1 MYLKLLLPLA
11 AATAGASS
19 SAAYNDRNNNN
30 NSHLRSAAAAAP
42 PIPAQR
48 SLQASAICLAGQTT
62 PFEECCPSKSADDGI
77 CTILWCANLEDITIR
92 DDCQC
97 DQLKN
102 ACGQIVPL
110 FGAMIAGL
118 PEMCESVS
126 TCCSD
131 STPNS
136 DWDSCMAKAEDDG
149 LYTPP
154 NFGILIPGGIPDM
167 TSAADATT
175 VAATEAPAPP
185 ATKPAATMAADPVM
199 CPMNYQPV
207 CGSDGKIYSN
217 ACGAE
222 AAGLTVAYEIESPA
236 ENLEPLSECTL
247 TKPAGG
253 QGTAVIDTDIPV
265 SPDDPA
271 MCPMNYQPVCGSDGK
286 IYTNACSAEAEGL
299 TVAYEIESPD
309 ENLKPLSPCTVT
321 KPAAGDMGAA
331 VVVTGA
337 VEATIAA
344 ATAAPAAKPEA
355 DATTAAASAAA
366 TVAPPVKTQAASQA
380 TPAAAGNVSLPP
392 SAMCLGAESPFLQ
405 CCPAVD
411 PEDGLCTM
419 LWCVESDDLTVR
431 DNCTCDQVKTA
442 CVQVSPLAGMAP
454 GLSEMCAAADEC
466 CVDGGTSNDDFDS
479 CMATAKEGFEIPD
492 FEGLFPGGL
501 PDFDAMMTTVTG
513 STVAATV
520 TDAITAATT
529 ATDMEEP
536 DGTSGAMGVRA
547 AGAAAYAVFGLAMAS
562 MIFA

>member
-1 MYLKLLLPLA
+1 MNYQPVCGSDGKIYTNACSAEAEGLTVAYEIESPDENLKPL
-11 AATAGASS
+11 S
-19 SAAYNDRNNNN
+19 
-30 NSHLRSAAAAAP
+30 P
-42 PIPAQR
+42 
-48 SLQASAICLAGQTT
+48 
-62 PFEECCPSKSADDGI
+62 
-77 CTILWCANLEDITIR
+77 CTIT
-92 DDCQC
+92 
-97 DQLKN
+97 K
-102 ACGQIVPL
+102 
-110 FGAMIAGL
+110 
-118 PEMCESVS
+118 
-126 TCCSD
+126 
-131 STPNS
+131 
-136 DWDSCMAKAEDDG
+136 
-149 LYTPP
+149 
-154 NFGILIPGGIPDM
+154 PDM
-167 TSAADATT
+167 GTAVIDTDMSMPVSPDD
-175 VAATEAPAPP
+175 PA
-185 ATKPAATMAADPVM
+185 M

-207 CGSDGKIYSN
+207 CGSDGKIYTN
-217 ACGAE
+217 ACSAE
-222 AAGLTVAYEIESPA
+222 AEGLTVAYEIESPD
-236 ENLEPLSECTL
+236 ENLKPLSACTV
-247 TKPAGG
+247 TKPDMGTSVIDTGIPVSPDDPAMCPMNYQPVCGSDG
-253 QGTAVIDTDIPV
+253 KIYTNACSAEAEGLTVAYEIESPDENLKPLSPCTITKPDMGTAVIDTDMSMPV

>member
-185 ATKPAATMAADPVM
+185 ATKPAATMAADPV
-199 CPMNYQPV
+199 
-207 CGSDGKIYSN
+207 
-217 ACGAE
+217 
-222 AAGLTVAYEIESPA
+222 
-236 ENLEPLSECTL
+236 
-247 TKPAGG
+247 
-253 QGTAVIDTDIPV
+253 
-265 SPDDPA
+265 